1 MALDLARLR
10 AETPGI
16 DRVLHFNHAG
26 GSLPPAPVL
35 DAVLAH
41 LQREAV
47 SGPIEAGIAATPALE
62 EARAQAA
69 ALVGAQPREIAFT
82 GNATQGWG
90 LAFAALAS
98 SGRGLKAG
106 DRILVGRQEWGGNLT
121 TMQQAAAR
129 TGAAIEVIPC
139 DDTGRVSATALAG
152 MIDDRVRLVSLTWI
166 GANGGLIN
174 PAAEIGRV
182 ARAAGVPFFLDASQ
196 AIGQLP
202 VDVAAL
208 GCDVLSAP
216 GRKHLRGPRG
226 TGLLYVREGFLG
238 RLDPPYHDARTAAW
252 QPDGPP
258 RLLGSTLRFEAGDFP
273 MALRLGLGAAI
284 AYARAIGI
292 DAVRTRLDGL
302 AQGLRARLA
311 AIPGV
316 TVHDLG
322 VDRAALVSFAVDGV
336 DAATLRQRLAA
347 QGITISVNGVM
358 YTPLDM
364 TARGLGDICRAA
376 VSYLH
381 TEAELDRL
389 ADAVASASGR

>member
-1 MALDLARLR
+1 MDLARLR

-26 GSLPPAPVL
+26 GSLPPQPVL

-41 LQREAV
+41 LQLEAV

-62 EARAQAA
+62 EARAEAA
-69 ALVGAQPREIAFT
+69 ALLGATPAEIAFT
-82 GNATQGWG
+82 GSATQGWG
-90 LAFAALAS
+90 LAFA
-98 SGRGLKAG
+98 GLPLSPG

-121 TMQQAAAR
+121 TMQRAATH
-129 TGAAIEVIPC
+129 TGAVIEVIPC
-139 DDTGRVSATALAG
+139 DDAGRVSPQALAE
-152 MIDDRVRLVSLTWI
+152 MIDDRVKLLSLTWI

-174 PAAEIGRV
+174 PAAAIGRV
-182 ARAAGVPFFLDASQ
+182 ARAAGVPYFVDASQ
-196 AIGQLP
+196 AIGQIP
-202 VDVAAL
+202 IDVAAL
-208 GCDVLSAP
+208 GCDVLVAP

-226 TGLLYVREGFLG
+226 TGLLYIRQEFLD

-252 QPDGPP
+252 TPDGP
-258 RLLGSTLRFEAGDFP
+258 RLQDGALRFEAGDFP

-284 AYARAIGI
+284 RYARAIGI
-292 DAVRTRLDGL
+292 DAIRIRLDTL
-302 AQGLRARLA
+302 AQGLRRRLA

-322 VDRAALVSFAVDGV
+322 IERAALVSFAVAGV
-336 DAATLRQRLAA
+336 EPAALRQRLAA
-347 QGITISVNGVM
+347 EGITIAVNGVA
-358 YTPLDM
+358 YTPLDT
-364 TARGLGDICRAA
+364 TARDLGDICRAA

-389 ADAVASASGR
+389 ADAVGAARR

>member
-1 MALDLARLR
+1 MDLARLR

-26 GSLPPAPVL
+26 SSLPPQPVL
-35 DAVLAH
+35 DTVLAH

-47 SGPIEAGIAATPALE
+47 SGPIEAGQAAAPALE
-62 EARAQAA
+62 EARADAA
-69 ALVGAQPREIAFT
+69 ALIGATPAEIAFT
-82 GNATQGWG
+82 GSATQGWG
-90 LAFAALAS
+90 LAFAGLVS
-98 SGRGLKAG
+98 SGQALKAG
-106 DRILVGRQEWGGNLT
+106 DRILVARQEWGGNLT
-121 TMQQAAAR
+121 TMQRAAAR
-129 TGAAIEVIPC
+129 TGAVIEAIPC
-139 DDTGRVSATALAG
+139 DDTGRASPEALAA

-182 ARAAGVPFFLDASQ
+182 ARAAGVPYYIDASQ

-202 VDVAAL
+202 IDVAAL
-208 GCDVLSAP
+208 GCDVLIAP

-226 TGLLYVREGFLG
+226 TGLLYVRRDFLD

-252 QPDGPP
+252 TPEGARLQDGA
-258 RLLGSTLRFEAGDFP
+258 LRFEAGDFP
-273 MALRLGLGAAI
+273 MALRLGLGTAI
-284 AYARAIGI
+284 RYAGAIGI
-292 DAVRTRLDGL
+292 DAIRARLDGL

-311 AIPGV
+311 AVSGV
-316 TVHDLG
+316 TLHDRG
-322 VDRAALVSFAVDGV
+322 VEQAALVSFAVEGV
-336 DAATLRQRLAA
+336 EPSALRRRLAA
-347 QGITISVNGVM
+347 DGITIAVNGVM

-389 ADAVASASGR
+389 AEAVAAARS

>member
-1 MALDLARLR
+1 MDLARLR

-26 GSLPPAPVL
+26 GSLPPQPVL

-47 SGPIEAGIAATPALE
+47 SGPIEAGMAAAPALE
-62 EARAQAA
+62 EARAEAA
-69 ALVGAQPREIAFT
+69 SLIGAEAPEIAFT
-82 GNATQGWG
+82 SSATQGWG
-90 LAFAALAS
+90 LAFAGLPLA
-98 SGRGLKAG
+98 AG

-121 TMQQAAAR
+121 TMQRAASR
-129 TGAAIEVIPC
+129 TGAVIEVIPC
-139 DDTGRVSATALAG
+139 DDTGRASPEALAAV
-152 MIDDRVRLVSLTWI
+152 IDDRVKLVSLTWI

-182 ARAAGVPFFLDASQ
+182 ARAGGVPYFVDASQ
-196 AIGQLP
+196 AIGQIP
-202 VDVAAL
+202 IDVAHL
-208 GCDVLSAP
+208 GCDVLIAP

-226 TGLLYVREGFLG
+226 TGLLYARQGF

-252 QPDGPP
+252 TPDGP
-258 RLLGSTLRFEAGDFP
+258 RLQDSALRFEAGDFP

-284 AYARAIGI
+284 RYARAIGI
-292 DAVRTRLDGL
+292 DAIRSRLDTL
-302 AQGLRARLA
+302 AQGLRTRLA

-316 TVHDLG
+316 TVHDQG
-322 VDRAALVSFAVDGV
+322 IERAALVSFAVEGV
-336 DAATLRQRLAA
+336 EPAALRQRLAA
-347 QGITISVNGVM
+347 EGITIAVNGVA

-381 TEAELDRL
+381 TEEELDRL
-389 ADAVASASGR
+389 AEAVAAAARS

>member
-1 MALDLARLR
+1 MDLARLR

-26 GSLPPAPVL
+26 GSLPPQPVL
-35 DAVLAH
+35 DTVLAH

-62 EARAQAA
+62 EARAEAA
-69 ALVGAQPREIAFT
+69 ALIGAEAPEIAFT
-82 GNATQGWG
+82 GSATQGWG
-90 LAFAALAS
+90 LALA
-98 SGRGLKAG
+98 GLLLKAG

-121 TMQQAAAR
+121 TMQRAAAR

-139 DDTGRVSATALAG
+139 DDTGRASPEALAA
-152 MIDDRVRLVSLTWI
+152 MIDDRVKLLSLTWI

-182 ARAAGVPFFLDASQ
+182 ARAAGVPYFVDAAQ
-196 AIGQLP
+196 AIGQIP

-208 GCDVLSAP
+208 GCDVLVAP

-226 TGLLYVREGFLG
+226 TGLLYIRQGFLD

-252 QPDGPP
+252 TPDGP
-258 RLLGSTLRFEAGDFP
+258 RLQDSAVRFEAGDFP

-284 AYARAIGI
+284 RYARAIGI
-292 DAVRTRLDGL
+292 DAIRARLDTL
-302 AQGLRARLA
+302 AQGLRGRLA

-316 TVHDLG
+316 VVHDLG
-322 VDRAALVSFAVDGV
+322 IERAALVSFAVAGV
-336 DAATLRQRLAA
+336 EPAELRRRLAA
-347 QGITISVNGVM
+347 EGITIAVNGVA

-389 ADAVASASGR
+389 ADAVGAARR

>member
-1 MALDLARLR
+1 MDLARLR

-26 GSLPPAPVL
+26 GSLPPQPVL

-62 EARAQAA
+62 EARAEAA
-69 ALVGAQPREIAFT
+69 ALIGAEAPEIAFT
-82 GNATQGWG
+82 GSATQGWG
-90 LAFAALAS
+90 LAFAGLP
-98 SGRGLKAG
+98 LKAG

-121 TMQQAAAR
+121 TMQRAAAR

-139 DDTGRVSATALAG
+139 DDTGRASPEALAA
-152 MIDDRVRLVSLTWI
+152 MIDDRVKLVSLTWI

-182 ARAAGVPFFLDASQ
+182 ARAAGVPFFVDASQ

-202 VDVAAL
+202 IDVAAL
-208 GCDVLSAP
+208 GCDMLIAP

-226 TGLLYVREGFLG
+226 TGLLYIRQGFLD
-238 RLDPPYHDARTAAW
+238 RLDPPYHDARTATW
-252 QPDGPP
+252 TPDGP
-258 RLLGSTLRFEAGDFP
+258 RLQDSALRFEAGDFP

-284 AYARAIGI
+284 RYARAIGI
-292 DAVRTRLDGL
+292 DAIRARLDGL
-302 AQGLRARLA
+302 AQGLRGRLA

-322 VDRAALVSFAVDGV
+322 VERSALVSFAVAGV
-336 DAATLRQRLAA
+336 EPAELRRRLAA
-347 QGITISVNGVM
+347 EGITIAVNGVA

-381 TEAELDRL
+381 TDAELDRL
-389 ADAVASASGR
+389 TDAVAAAAHP

>member
-1 MALDLARLR
+1 MDLARLR

-26 GSLPPAPVL
+26 GSLPPQPVL
-35 DAVLAH
+35 DTVLAH

-62 EARAQAA
+62 EARAEAA
-69 ALVGAQPREIAFT
+69 ALIGAEAPEIAFT
-82 GNATQGWG
+82 GSATQGWG
-90 LAFAALAS
+90 LALA
-98 SGRGLKAG
+98 GLLLKAG

-121 TMQQAAAR
+121 TMQRAAAR

-139 DDTGRVSATALAG
+139 DDTGRASPEALAA
-152 MIDDRVRLVSLTWI
+152 MIDDRVKLLSLTWI

-182 ARAAGVPFFLDASQ
+182 ARAAGVPYFVDAAQ
-196 AIGQLP
+196 AIGQIP

-208 GCDVLSAP
+208 GCDVLVAP

-226 TGLLYVREGFLG
+226 TGLLYIRQGFLD

-252 QPDGPP
+252 TPDGP
-258 RLLGSTLRFEAGDFP
+258 RLQDSAVRFEAGDFP

-284 AYARAIGI
+284 RYARAIGI
-292 DAVRTRLDGL
+292 DAIRARLDTL
-302 AQGLRARLA
+302 AQGLRGRLA

-316 TVHDLG
+316 VVHDLG
-322 VDRAALVSFAVDGV
+322 IERAALVSFAVAGV
-336 DAATLRQRLAA
+336 EPAELRRRLAA
-347 QGITISVNGVM
+347 EGIAIAVNGVA

-389 ADAVASASGR
+389 ADAVGAARR

>member
-1 MALDLARLR
+1 MTLDLGRLR

-35 DAVLAH
+35 DAVIAH

-47 SGPIEAGIAATPALE
+47 TGPIEAGMAAAPALE
-62 EARAQAA
+62 EARGEAA
-69 ALVGAQPREIAFT
+69 GLIGAEAREIAFT
-82 GNATQGWG
+82 GSATHGWG
-90 LAFAALAS
+90 LAFAGLPLA
-98 SGRGLKAG
+98 AG
-106 DRILVGRQEWGGNLT
+106 DRILIGRHEWAGNIT
-121 TMQQAAAR
+121 TMQRAAAR
-129 TGAAIEVIPC
+129 SGAVIEVIPC
-139 DDTGRVSATALAG
+139 DEAGRVSPTALAA
-152 MIDDRVRLVSLTWI
+152 MIDDRVKLVALTWVP
-166 GANGGLIN
+166 ANGGLIN

-202 VDVAAL
+202 IDVAAL
-208 GCDVLSAP
+208 GCDVLAAP

-226 TGLLYVREGFLG
+226 TGLLYVRQGFLD
-238 RLDPPYHDARTAAW
+238 RLDPPYHDFRTAAW
-252 QPDGPP
+252 QPEGGP
-258 RLLGSTLRFEAGDFP
+258 RLQDSALRFEAGDFP

-284 AYARAIGI
+284 RYARGIGI
-292 DAVRTRLDGL
+292 DAIRARIDGL
-302 AQGLRARLA
+302 ARGLRERLA

-322 VDRAALVSFAVDGV
+322 VERAALVSFAVDGV
-336 DAATLRQRLAA
+336 APAALRQRLATD
-347 QGITISVNGVM
+347 GINISVNGVM
-358 YTPLDM
+358 YTPFDM

-389 ADAVASASGR
+389 AETVATARS

>member
-1 MALDLARLR
+1 MDLARLR

-26 GSLPPAPVL
+26 GSLPPQPVL

-41 LQREAV
+41 LQCEAV
-47 SGPIEAGIAATPALE
+47 SGPIEAGIVATPALE
-62 EARAQAA
+62 EARAEAA
-69 ALVGAQPREIAFT
+69 TLIGATPAEIAFT
-82 GNATQGWG
+82 GSATQGWG
-90 LAFAALAS
+90 LAFAGLPLA
-98 SGRGLKAG
+98 AG

-121 TMQQAAAR
+121 TMQRATSR
-129 TGAAIEVIPC
+129 TGAVIEVIPC
-139 DDTGRVSATALAG
+139 DDTGRASPEALAG
-152 MIDDRVRLVSLTWI
+152 MIDDRVKLVSLTWI

-182 ARAAGVPFFLDASQ
+182 ARATDVPFFVDASQ
-196 AIGQLP
+196 AIGQIP
-202 VDVAAL
+202 VDVTAL
-208 GCDVLSAP
+208 GCDMLVAP

-226 TGLLYVREGFLG
+226 TGLLYVRQAFLD

-252 QPDGPP
+252 TPDGP
-258 RLLGSTLRFEAGDFP
+258 RLQDGALRFEAGDFP

-284 AYARAIGI
+284 RYARGIGI
-292 DAVRTRLDGL
+292 DAIRTRLDML
-302 AQGLRARLA
+302 AQGLRGRLA

-322 VDRAALVSFAVDGV
+322 VERSALVSFAVAGV
-336 DAATLRQRLAA
+336 EPAALRLRLAA
-347 QGITISVNGVM
+347 EGITIAVNGVA

-376 VSYLH
+376 VSTLH

-389 ADAVASASGR
+389 ADAVAAAARR

>member
-1 MALDLARLR
+1 MDLARLR

-26 GSLPPAPVL
+26 GSLPPQPVL

-47 SGPIEAGIAATPALE
+47 SGPIEAGMAAAPALE
-62 EARAQAA
+62 EARAEAA
-69 ALVGAQPREIAFT
+69 ALIGAEAPEIAFT
-82 GNATQGWG
+82 GSATQGWG
-90 LAFAALAS
+90 LAFAGLLSSDLPLA
-98 SGRGLKAG
+98 AG

-121 TMQQAAAR
+121 TMQRDAAR

-139 DDTGRVSATALAG
+139 DDSGRASPEALAA
-152 MIDDRVRLVSLTWI
+152 MIDDRVKLVSLTWI

-174 PAAEIGRV
+174 PAAAIGRV
-182 ARAAGVPFFLDASQ
+182 ARAAGVPYFVDASQ
-196 AIGQLP
+196 AIGQIP

-208 GCDVLSAP
+208 GCDVLVAP

-226 TGLLYVREGFLG
+226 TGLLYVRHGFLD

-252 QPDGPP
+252 TPDGPW
-258 RLLGSTLRFEAGDFP
+258 LQDSALRFEAGDFP

-284 AYARAIGI
+284 RIARAIGI
-292 DAVRTRLDGL
+292 DAIRARLDGL

-322 VDRAALVSFAVDGV
+322 VERAALVSFAVDGV
-336 DAATLRQRLAA
+336 EPAALRQRLAA
-347 QGITISVNGVM
+347 DGITIAVNGVA

-381 TEAELDRL
+381 TEEELDRL
-389 ADAVASASGR
+389 ADSVAAARR

>member
-1 MALDLARLR
+1 MDLARLR

-26 GSLPPAPVL
+26 GSLPPQPVL

-62 EARAQAA
+62 EARAEAA
-69 ALVGAQPREIAFT
+69 SLIGAAPAEIAFT
-82 GNATQGWG
+82 GSATQGWG
-90 LAFAALAS
+90 LAFASLPLA
-98 SGRGLKAG
+98 AG

-121 TMQQAAAR
+121 TMQRAASR
-129 TGAAIEVIPC
+129 TGAVIEVIPC
-139 DDTGRVSATALAG
+139 DDTGRVSPEALAA
-152 MIDDRVRLVSLTWI
+152 MIDDRVKLVSLTWVP
-166 GANGGLIN
+166 ANGGLIN
-174 PAAEIGRV
+174 PAAAIGRV
-182 ARAAGVPFFLDASQ
+182 ARAAGVPFFVDASQ
-196 AIGQLP
+196 AIGQIP
-202 VDVAAL
+202 IDVAAL
-208 GCDVLSAP
+208 GCDVLIAP

-226 TGLLYVREGFLG
+226 TGLLYVRQGFLD
-238 RLDPPYHDARTAAW
+238 RLDPPYHDARTALW
-252 QPDGPP
+252 TPDGA
-258 RLLGSTLRFEAGDFP
+258 RLQDSALRFEAGDFP

-284 AYARAIGI
+284 RLARGLGI
-292 DAVRTRLDGL
+292 DAIRTRLDGL
-302 AQGLRARLA
+302 AQGLRGRLA

-322 VDRAALVSFAVDGV
+322 VERAALVSFAVAGV
-336 DAATLRQRLAA
+336 EPAALRQRLAA
-347 QGITISVNGVM
+347 DGITIAVNGVM

-381 TEAELDRL
+381 TEADLDRL
-389 ADAVASASGR
+389 AEAVGAAART

>member
-1 MALDLARLR
+1 MDLARLR
-10 AETPGI
+10 TETPGI

-26 GSLPPAPVL
+26 GSLPPQPVL
-35 DAVLAH
+35 DTVLAH

-62 EARAQAA
+62 EARAEAA
-69 ALVGAQPREIAFT
+69 ALIGAEAPEIAFT
-82 GNATQGWG
+82 GSATQGWG
-90 LAFAALAS
+90 LALA
-98 SGRGLKAG
+98 GLLLKAG

-121 TMQQAAAR
+121 TMQRAAAR

-139 DDTGRVSATALAG
+139 DDTGRASPEALAA
-152 MIDDRVRLVSLTWI
+152 MIDDRVKLLSLTWI

-182 ARAAGVPFFLDASQ
+182 ARAAGVPYFVDAAQ
-196 AIGQLP
+196 AIGQIP

-208 GCDVLSAP
+208 GCDVLVAP

-226 TGLLYVREGFLG
+226 TGLLYIRQGFLD

-252 QPDGPP
+252 TPDGP
-258 RLLGSTLRFEAGDFP
+258 RLQDSAVRFEAGDFP

-284 AYARAIGI
+284 RYARAIGI
-292 DAVRTRLDGL
+292 DAIRARLDTL
-302 AQGLRARLA
+302 AQGLRGRLA

-316 TVHDLG
+316 VVHDLG
-322 VDRAALVSFAVDGV
+322 IKRAALVSFAVAGV
-336 DAATLRQRLAA
+336 EPAELRRRLAA
-347 QGITISVNGVM
+347 EGITIAVNGVA

-389 ADAVASASGR
+389 ADAVGAARR

>member
-1 MALDLARLR
+1 MDWARLR

-16 DRVLHFNHAG
+16 GRVLHFNHAG
-26 GSLPPAPVL
+26 GSLPPQPVL

-47 SGPIEAGIAATPALE
+47 SGPIEAGLAAAAALE
-62 EARAQAA
+62 EARTEAA
-69 ALVGAQPREIAFT
+69 ALIGAAPAEVAFT
-82 GNATQGWG
+82 GSATQGWG
-90 LAFAALAS
+90 LAFA
-98 SGRGLKAG
+98 GLPLSAG

-121 TMQQAAAR
+121 TMQRAAAR
-129 TGAAIEVIPC
+129 TGAVIEVIPC
-139 DDTGRVSATALAG
+139 DEAGRASSEALAA
-152 MIDDRVRLVSLTWI
+152 MIDERVKLVSLTWI

-174 PAAEIGRV
+174 PAAAIGRV

-196 AIGQLP
+196 AIGQIP
-202 VDVAAL
+202 IDVAAL
-208 GCDVLSAP
+208 GCDVLIAP

-226 TGLLYVREGFLG
+226 TGLLYVRQGFLD

-252 QPDGPP
+252 TPDGA
-258 RLLGSTLRFEAGDFP
+258 RLQDSALRFEAGDFP

-284 AYARAIGI
+284 RYARSIGI
-292 DAVRTRLDGL
+292 DAIRARLDAL

-322 VDRAALVSFAVDGV
+322 VERAALVSFAVAGIEP
-336 DAATLRQRLAA
+336 AELRRRLSA
-347 QGITISVNGVM
+347 QGINIAVNGVA

-364 TARGLGDICRAA
+364 TARGLGEICRAA

-381 TEAELDRL
+381 TEKELDRL
-389 ADAVASASGR
+389 AEAVAAARTAIG

>member
-1 MALDLARLR
+1 MDLARLR

-26 GSLPPAPVL
+26 GSLPPQPVL
-35 DAVLAH
+35 DVVLAH

-62 EARAQAA
+62 EVRAEAGS
-69 ALVGAQPREIAFT
+69 LIGATPAEVAFT
-82 GNATQGWG
+82 GSATQGWG
-90 LAFAALAS
+90 LAFAGLVS
-98 SGRGLKAG
+98 SGGGLSAG
-106 DRILVGRQEWGGNLT
+106 DRILVGRHEWGGNLT
-121 TMQQAAAR
+121 TLQRAAAR
-129 TGAAIEVIPC
+129 TGAVIEVIPC
-139 DDTGRVSATALAG
+139 DDTGRVSPEALAA
-152 MIDDRVRLVSLTWI
+152 MIDDRVKLVSLTWI

-174 PAAEIGRV
+174 PAVEIGRV
-182 ARAAGVPFFLDASQ
+182 ARAAGVPFFVDASQ

-202 VDVAAL
+202 IDVAAL
-208 GCDVLSAP
+208 GCDVLAAP

-226 TGLLYVREGFLG
+226 TGLLYVRQGFLD

-252 QPDGPP
+252 TPDGA
-258 RLLGSTLRFEAGDFP
+258 RLQGSALRFEAGDFP
-273 MALRLGLGAAI
+273 MALRLGLGTAI
-284 AYARAIGI
+284 RLACGLGI
-292 DAVRTRLDGL
+292 DAIRARLDGL
-302 AQGLRARLA
+302 AQGLRGRLA

-322 VDRAALVSFAVDGV
+322 VERAALVSFAVDGV
-336 DAATLRQRLAA
+336 DPAALRRRLAA
-347 QGITISVNGVM
+347 DGITVAVNGVM

-389 ADAVASASGR
+389 ADAVGAAARN